1 VKANLHQHDVTVLPL
16 KTASKKEVGEFLF
29 FVLGAEKVGCVT
41 KGKEEEVITF
51 LSCVSLDG
59 KGLRKMRGARE
70 WFGRV
75 PKEW

>member
-1 VKANLHQHDVTVLPL
+1 VKANLHQHDVTVLPP

-41 KGKEEEVITF
+41 EGNEEEVITF
-51 LSCVSLDG
+51 LSCVSLG
-59 KGLRKMRGARE
+59 GRGLRKMRGVRE

-75 PKEW
+75 PEKW